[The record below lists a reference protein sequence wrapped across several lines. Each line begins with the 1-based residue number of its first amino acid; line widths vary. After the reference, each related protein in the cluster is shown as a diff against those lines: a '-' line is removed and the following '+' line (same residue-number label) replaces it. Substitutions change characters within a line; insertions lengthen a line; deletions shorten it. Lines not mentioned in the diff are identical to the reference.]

1 MAKAKTVKKV
11 VYEYKKPVKF
21 GDKDEIVRGIAE
33 LLRKHGSTVKDTDV
47 FTIGMRSAVVAF
59 QKKNKL
65 PATGVVDKKTWTK
78 LNA

>member
-11 VYEYKKPVKF
+11 VYEYKKPVKM
-21 GDKDEIVRGIAE
+21 GEKGEIVKGIAE
-33 LLRKHGSTVKDTDV
+33 LLSKHGSTIKVTDV
-47 FTIGMRSAVVAF
+47 FTIGMRSAVIAF
-59 QKKNKL
+59 QKKHGL